1 MAKENKKLAVFN
13 VVRTGLTDD
22 PLQRVVKYDDVLSS
36 PFIFR
41 PISTLIFELRRKN
54 KDNDM
59 LIDVLFIDGTIGL
72 NQSVKTLDAL
82 KIVAWAYTTVDI
94 YASSMEYDCFLDIGL
109 PFDFVFDANKGND
122 FSFNVSMSI
131 DQKGDAV
138 LFCDFALN
146 EKIKKVMIDAFM
158 AQNLNYGQ
166 FYYCNLVQKKES
178 W

>member
-1 MAKENKKLAVFN
+1 MNKENKLLAVFN

-22 PLQRVVKYDDVLSS
+22 PLQRVVKHDEVLSS
-36 PFIFR
+36 PFLFR
-41 PISTLIFELRRKN
+41 PASAFIFELREN
-54 KDNDM
+54 KDV

-72 NQSVKTLDAL
+72 NQSVKTLDAR
-82 KIVAWAYTTVDI
+82 KIVAWAYTTVGI